1 MPILPT
7 LCPALA
13 TRRALTTPPTG
24 TPLFSPART
33 TFHPTT
39 PALAPF
45 PRTLS
50 PLSGL
55 GPAPAPGLM
64 CASVTPLF
72 PLPLLNATSARPGPL
87 SRPLACR
94 PRCLWR
100 CRPGRAR
107 HRFVG
112 PPCTRSRTNRPAWDA
127 LDADAS
133 AASRRVRQRCRPPP
147 LSTLASPH
155 FGPDPHAATHP
166 VTGQAGPGHARVH
179 VVMTRPRS
187 PLTRPYNA
195 APLSGRRRT

>member
-50 PLSGL
+50 PLSG
-55 GPAPAPGLM
+55 PARPLLPVQ
-64 CASVTPLF
+64 CARARDARSPLR
-72 PLPLLNATSARPGPL
+72 LLNATAARPGPL
-87 SRPLACR
+87 SRPFACR
-94 PRCLWR
+94 PRFLWR
-100 CRPGRAR
+100 CRPGRAP

-112 PPCTRSRTNRPAWDA
+112 PPFTQSRFN
-127 LDADAS
+127 
-133 AASRRVRQRCRPPP
+133 C
-147 LSTLASPH
+147 
-155 FGPDPHAATHP
+155 
-166 VTGQAGPGHARVH
+166 
-179 VVMTRPRS
+179 
-187 PLTRPYNA
+187 
-195 APLSGRRRT
+195 